1 MFLKIANLVDAQIY
15 LMQMFKIDFQEREN
29 RQKSLL
35 GEFQILSK
43 MQ

>member
-1 MFLKIANLVDAQIY
+1 MFLKITNLVDAQIY
-15 LMQMFKIDFQEREN
+15 LMQMFTIDFQEREN

-35 GEFQILSK
+35 GKLQILSK